1 MGATS
6 FLLILRGHWLHLE
19 IPTSSFEDA
28 SLLLHYEVV
37 LRWNRVAPQSSC
49 RSSDSMAAL

>member
-6 FLLILRGHWLHLE
+6 FLLVLRGHWLHLE

-37 LRWNRVAPQSSC
+37 LRWNRVAESSC
-49 RSSDSMAAL
+49 RSNDSVAAL

>member
-6 FLLILRGHWLHLE
+6 FLLVLRGHWLHLE

-37 LRWNRVAPQSSC
+37 PAAESSG
-49 RSSDSMAAL
+49 SVVLQKQ